1 MATSKKKA
9 TPTVRTAKKKP
20 PAKKAAARK
29 TTTKKAPARK
39 RPARKAA
46 AAPRPAKARAT
57 RRRTDR
63 DLQAIRPTGFATAAD
78 RVFWAE
84 RCRTTV
90 SGPVTVHCGDLSKPV
105 LDFIDDAPSIVGC
118 VAWLTSK
125 PLLEALARVP
135 EVALLVQK
143 ERNLREGE
151 DSWSV
156 ELRRRY
162 AALGTGP
169 MRRTFPG
176 PLAETDGPARIE
188 PIRCVGYLNSGANPN
203 APRLHHKFL
212 VAGET
217 VGTRWVPQRV
227 WTGSFNFSANAGN
240 SAENAVVIDDPV
252 VAAAYLDEFSR
263 MAAISEPLAWASRM
277 SKPALRRRAGAVKAA
292 AAA

>member
-1 MATSKKKA
+1 MAPAKKRTASKAAAKAKPAAKKRTTKKA
-9 TPTVRTAKKKP
+9 AARRAPARKR
-20 PAKKAAARK
+20 PAKKAAAR
-29 TTTKKAPARK
+29 PGARTAK
-39 RPARKAA
+39 RT
-46 AAPRPAKARAT
+46 AT
-57 RRRTDR
+57 PR
-63 DLQAIRPTGFATAAD
+63 DLQAIRPTGFNTATD
-78 RVFWAE
+78 KVFWAQ

-90 SGPVTVHCGDLSKPV
+90 SGNVTVHCGDLSGPI
-105 LDFIDDAPSIVGC
+105 LDFITGATSVVGC

-125 PLLEALARVP
+125 PLLEALAQVP
-135 EVALLVQK
+135 EVAVLVQK
-143 ERNLREGE
+143 ERNLREG
-151 DSWSV
+151 DDAWSV

-188 PIRCVGYLNSGANPN
+188 PVRCVGYLNSGANAN